1 MSIGRTYQP
10 QAIATRNTQREL
22 TEHLYNRDVKAA
34 SATDSAS
41 TQVKLSNLTQ
51 KVKTDDS
58 HDINVDR
65 IANIKAA
72 MDAEELQLDSDKIAH
87 VLLQNIIQ
95 LS

>member
-22 TEHLYNRDVKAA
+22 TEHLYNRDVKA
-34 SATDSAS
+34 ATDSAS

-72 MDAEELQLDSDKIAH
+72 MDAGELQLDSDKIAH